1 MPFTEEQWI
10 LIGAGLAAGLFL
22 GALIASIVAI
32 RKLGALRTTAAVLE
46 ARLKNEQDLASE
58 REQSFQLASEHLQSA
73 FDQLANRSLK
83 DNSES
88 FLRLAHENLGKFQT
102 KAEAD
107 LGARQKAV
115 ETLIAPV
122 AKALSDTREQ
132 IAKVEH
138 ERARAFGGITQQ
150 LEQMNT
156 EQRTLRAETANL
168 VNALKRPEVRGRW
181 GEVTLKRLVELAGMV
196 EHCDFVEQSHTTTD
210 EGAVRPDM
218 LVNLP
223 EDRLLVVD
231 VKTPLD
237 AYLAAVEATEDGP
250 KQVALTRHA
259 RQVRERIR
267 ELSSK
272 AYWKQFSTSPD
283 FIILFLPG
291 DQFLS
296 AALNIDNSILD
307 DALAQKV
314 ILATPS
320 NLMALLKTVSYGWR
334 QVQLAKNAEII
345 SGLAEALYQRVGV
358 FTEHMAKTGKA
369 LGQSVDAYNK
379 AVGSLEKNVLPGA
392 RKFTELGIRN
402 SRSIAELDVIE
413 KTARKLVANKSD
425 ADVTG
430 QGSHSEQEAADV
442 DDPAPDSEPD
452 SSSDGDNDSAPSG
465 SSTRPSNTTPSDA

>member
-1 MPFTEEQWI
+1 MSFTEEQLI
-10 LIGAGLAAGLFL
+10 LIAAGVAAGLLL
-22 GALIASIVAI
+22 GILFASLVAM
-32 RKLGALRTTAAVLE
+32 RKLGAARTANAILE
-46 ARLKNEQDLASE
+46 TQLKNEQSLAEE
-58 REQSFQLASEHLQSA
+58 RQHAFDIASDHLKSS

-102 KAEAD
+102 KAESE

-122 AKALSDTREQ
+122 AKALSETREQ

-138 ERARAFGGITQQ
+138 ERARAFGGINQQ
-150 LEQMNT
+150 LEQMNN

-196 EHCDFVEQSHTTTD
+196 EHCDFVEQAHTYTTD
-210 EGAVRPDM
+210 GPVRPDM

-237 AYLAAVEATEDGP
+237 AYLAAVEATEDGA
-250 KQVALTRHA
+250 KQLALTRHA

-272 AYWKQFSTSPD
+272 GYWKQFSTSPD

-296 AALNIDNSILD
+296 AALNIDNNILD

-334 QVQLAKNAEII
+334 QLQLAKNAEII
-345 SGLAEALYQRVGV
+345 SDLAETLYQRVGV
-358 FTEHMAKTGKA
+358 FTEHMAKMGKS
-369 LGQSVDAYNK
+369 LGQSVDTYNK
-379 AVGSLEKNVLPGA
+379 AIGSLERSVLPGA
-392 RKFTELGIRN
+392 RKFTELGV
-402 SRSIAELDVIE
+402 RSSKTIADLDQIE
-413 KTARKLVANKSD
+413 KTTRELSNTKSD
-425 ADVTG
+425 L
-430 QGSHSEQEAADV
+430 SKIEQARNGK
-442 DDPAPDSEPD
+442 
-452 SSSDGDNDSAPSG
+452 SSKALE
-465 SSTRPSNTTPSDA
+465 SDANNSISDEATDTENSADLPPNS

>member
-1 MPFTEEQWI
+1 MLFTEQQWI
-10 LIGAGLAAGLFL
+10 LIIISLAAGLLL
-22 GALIASIVAI
+22 GALIVSIFAL
-32 RKLGALRTTAAVLE
+32 RKLGAARTRTAVLE
-46 ARLKNEQDLASE
+46 AQLKHEQELTDE
-58 REQSFQLASEHLQSA
+58 REQAFNLAGHQLRTSFDHLATQ
-73 FDQLANRSLK
+73 SLK

-115 ETLIAPV
+115 ESLITPV

-132 IAKVEH
+132 IAKVEN
-138 ERARAFGGITQQ
+138 ERAKAFGSLTQQ
-150 LEQMNT
+150 LEQMNS

-168 VNALKRPEVRGRW
+168 VGALKRPEVRGRW

-196 EHCDFVEQSHTTTD
+196 DHCDFVEQAHTTTSD
-210 EGAVRPDM
+210 GPIRPDM

-237 AYLAAVEATEDGP
+237 AYLTAIEAVDDAAR
-250 KQVALTRHA
+250 QVALTRHA

-272 AYWKQFSTSPD
+272 SYWKQFQTSPD

-296 AALNIDNSILD
+296 AALNIDNAILD
-307 DALAQKV
+307 DALNQKV

-320 NLMALLKTVSYGWR
+320 NLMALLKTVAYGWR
-334 QVQLAKNAEII
+334 QVQLAKNAEVI
-345 SGLAEALYQRVGV
+345 SGLAETLHQRVAV
-358 FTEHMAKTGKA
+358 FTEHMAKMGKA
-369 LGQSVDAYNK
+369 LGQSVDMYNK
-379 AVGSLEKNVLPGA
+379 AVGSLERNVLPGA

-402 SRSIAELDVIE
+402 TKDIPELDPIE
-413 KTARKLVANKSD
+413 IRSREVANPTTDSPGKANAGDS
-425 ADVTG
+425 VSVKM
-430 QGSHSEQEAADV
+430 QEQSSQ
-442 DDPAPDSEPD
+442 DDLQDTAESN
-452 SSSDGDNDSAPSG
+452 DNQ
-465 SSTRPSNTTPSDA
+465 TET

>member
-1 MPFTEEQWI
+1 MTLTQEQLF
-10 LIGAGLAAGLFL
+10 LIGAGIAAGFVL
-22 GALIASIVAI
+22 GVLVAALVAM
-32 RKLGALRTTAAVLE
+32 RRLGHARLESAVLE
-46 ARLKNEQDLASE
+46 SELKSEQALSDEREAAFLAST
-58 REQSFQLASEHLQSA
+58 EQLKAT

-88 FLRLAHENLGKFQT
+88 FLRLAQENLGKFQT
-102 KAEAD
+102 KAESE

-115 ETLIAPV
+115 ENLIAPV

-138 ERARAFGGITQQ
+138 ERARAFGGINQQ
-150 LEQMNT
+150 LELMNN
-156 EQRTLRAETANL
+156 EQRTLRSETANL

-181 GEVTLKRLVELAGMV
+181 GEITLKRLVELAGMV
-196 EHCDFVEQSHTTTD
+196 EHCDFTEQAHTTTPD
-210 EGAVRPDM
+210 GAVRPDM
-218 LVNLP
+218 LVRLP
-223 EDRLLVVD
+223 ENRLLVVD

-237 AYLAAVEATEDGP
+237 AYLAAVEATDDET
-250 KQVALTRHA
+250 KQQSLTRHA
-259 RQVRERIR
+259 RQVKERIR

-296 AALNIDNSILD
+296 AALNVDNAILD

-334 QVQLAKNAEII
+334 QVQLAKNAETI
-345 SGLAEALYQRVGV
+345 SQLAETLHQRVGV
-358 FTEHMAKTGKA
+358 FTDHMNKMGKT
-369 LGQSVDAYNK
+369 LGQSVEAYNK

-392 RKFTELGIRN
+392 RKFTELGIRHA
-402 SRSIAELDVIE
+402 RPIAELDPIE
-413 KTARKLVANKSD
+413 KTTRALSLTQKDIEQIDARRDLATRDDTVD
-425 ADVTG
+425 QAD
-430 QGSHSEQEAADV
+430 EA
-442 DDPAPDSEPD
+442 
-452 SSSDGDNDSAPSG
+452 GSAPSTRRAARTLTPPHQ
-465 SSTRPSNTTPSDA
+465 SSDTTRRSDR

>member
-1 MPFTEEQWI
+1 VSFTEEQLT
-10 LIGAGLAAGLFL
+10 LIGAGLAAGMLLGILF
-22 GALIASIVAI
+22 ASLVAM
-32 RKLGALRTTAAVLE
+32 RKLGAARTATAVLE
-46 ARLKNEQDLASE
+46 SQLKNEQALAEEREHAFDLASD
-58 REQSFQLASEHLQSA
+58 HLKSS

-102 KAEAD
+102 KAEAE

-122 AKALSDTREQ
+122 TKALSDTRDQ

-138 ERARAFGGITQQ
+138 ERARAFGGINQQ
-150 LEQMNT
+150 LEQMNN

-168 VNALKRPEVRGRW
+168 VSALKRPEVRGRW

-196 EHCDFVEQSHTTTD
+196 EHCDFVEQAHTTTPD
-210 EGAVRPDM
+210 GPIRPDM

-237 AYLAAVEATEDGP
+237 AYLAAVEATEDSA
-250 KQVALTRHA
+250 KQLALTRHA

-272 AYWKQFSTSPD
+272 GYWKQFSTSPD

-296 AALNIDNSILD
+296 AALNVDNNILD

-334 QVQLAKNAEII
+334 QLHLAKNAEII
-345 SGLAEALYQRVGV
+345 SDLAETLYQRVGV
-358 FTEHMAKTGKA
+358 FTEHMAKMGKS
-369 LGQSVDAYNK
+369 LGQSVDTYNK
-379 AVGSLEKNVLPGA
+379 AIGSLERNVLPGA
-392 RKFTELGIRN
+392 RKFTELGVR
-402 SRSIAELDVIE
+402 SSKSIADLDPIEITTRELAATQSDLSKIE
-413 KTARKLVANKSD
+413 ESTLKRTSKAPTSKGIDGPTETDASEDSD
-425 ADVTG
+425 L
-430 QGSHSEQEAADV
+430 
-442 DDPAPDSEPD
+442 
-452 SSSDGDNDSAPSG
+452 
-465 SSTRPSNTTPSDA
+465 TRPTPLDI